1 MPNEQ
6 MEFLPSS
13 GLMSATEIAHIAK
26 EFVSLGINK
35 IRLTGGEPLLRKD
48 FPEILQNLSQL
59 PVELTFTSNG
69 ILVPKYLQNILDA
82 GIKSATISL
91 DSLDSNKFFKLT
103 QRNDF
108 NKVWESI
115 LLLLSKK
122 IHVKLNVVLMKG
134 ENENEVNQFVAL
146 TKELPIH
153 VRFIEFM
160 PFTGNHWDKS
170 KVMTKEEILGLVAT
184 EYDYV
189 KLVDEKHETAKKYQ
203 VKKHLGTFA
212 IITTMSEPFCGD
224 CNRIRL
230 TADGKIKNCLF
241 SREESDLLG
250 KYRNGEEVISV
261 IKKSILEKKWK
272 QGGQFASTYGETDAN
287 KIVNRSM
294 IHIGG

>member
-13 GLMSATEIAHIAK
+13 ELMSAEEIANIAK

-69 ILVPKYLQNILDA
+69 ILVPKYIQNILDA

-91 DSLDSNKFFKLT
+91 DSLDSDKFFKLT

-108 NKVWESI
+108 QKVWESI

-160 PFTGNHWDKS
+160 PFTGNHWEKA

-184 EYDYV
+184 EYDFI

-203 VKKHLGTFA
+203 VKNHLGTFA